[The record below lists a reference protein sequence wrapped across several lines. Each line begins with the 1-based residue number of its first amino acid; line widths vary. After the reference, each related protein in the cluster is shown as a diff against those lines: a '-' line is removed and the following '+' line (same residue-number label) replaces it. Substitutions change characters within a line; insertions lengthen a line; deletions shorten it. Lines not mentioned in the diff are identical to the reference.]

1 MIRIAFLLLLANLW
15 PSLAVALD
23 SDREQPAVVD
33 AQDIEIDISSG
44 LWIYRGNVTVQQG
57 TLYMKADEIR
67 LFFENDELARAV
79 ASGDPAIFEQQP
91 EGSNFLLKARAQNI
105 DIDELK
111 NIAVFSGDARL
122 QQNRDVITGETI
134 IYQMKTEKITV
145 RGNASALGQTRR
157 LVASDPE
164 QEEESLKEHA
174 ARPKVILQSSSDEV
188 PIQISNPSRLNDKK
202 EAGQNDKSDKAAG
215 SSQSE
220 KNIVGFLA
228 AHVVQSGTK
237 VYRSPDSEAPL
248 LGNLS
253 GGTPVKIR
261 VLRDNW
267 ARATIPSGINVWVSD
282 SYVQKDSNN
291 ETTVKGRGV
300 RARWLPSTDSQIVG
314 VFKPQEK
321 VRVLGTKENWK
332 QVVLPPS
339 IPAWIPIDQLE
350 IMEDISS
357 VWRENWAN
365 YVTSN
370 SEIGN

>member
-1 MIRIAFLLLLANLW
+1 MIRVAFLLLLANLW

-23 SDREQPAVVD
+23 SDREQNAIVN
-33 AQDIEIDISSG
+33 AQDIEIDVSSG

-79 ASGDPAIFEQQP
+79 ANGDPAIFEQQP

-122 QQNRDVITGETI
+122 QQDRDVITGETI
-134 IYQMKTEKITV
+134 IYQMKTEKLTV

-188 PIQISNPSRLNDKK
+188 PIQISNPSRLNNTK

-237 VYRSPDSEAPL
+237 VYR
-248 LGNLS
+248 
-253 GGTPVKIR
+253 
-261 VLRDNW
+261 
-267 ARATIPSGINVWVSD
+267 
-282 SYVQKDSNN
+282 
-291 ETTVKGRGV
+291 
-300 RARWLPSTDSQIVG
+300 
-314 VFKPQEK
+314 
-321 VRVLGTKENWK
+321 
-332 QVVLPPS
+332 
-339 IPAWIPIDQLE
+339 
-350 IMEDISS
+350 
-357 VWRENWAN
+357 
-365 YVTSN
+365 
-370 SEIGN
+370 